1 MAKTSAVG
9 IDLGTTNSAMAL
21 AETGGERA
29 IRAVA
34 ITQAVSFQTVED
46 LELLPSAIYFP
57 LENEITTAD
66 LRLPWGD
73 PDLHRGLI
81 GRFAREHG
89 GMIPDRLV
97 TSAKSWLGNTH
108 VDPRRPVLPW
118 NPEGGEGRVSAFEAN
133 RLFLDHLR
141 GMLEHELARR
151 EAGGI
156 DECEIVLT
164 VPASFDEVA
173 RNLTHEAAAEAGL
186 GEVTLLEEQQ
196 AAFYHWLSEAEDWR
210 EQVRPGDIVLICDVG
225 GGTSDFSLVAV
236 SEREGNLEL
245 ERISVGDHILLGGD
259 NLDLALAHIL
269 RGELSAQGRQ
279 IDSRQFLALVH
290 SCRTAKERLFADPG
304 LGEASISLPS
314 RGSGLFAGT
323 ITTALKRE
331 TLEEAILNGFFPRS
345 EIGEHPARRRQIGLR
360 EFGLPYAADP
370 ALSRHLALFLSRSYE
385 NARSSE
391 KLAEKVDGRV
401 GEIGENR
408 FIRPSTVLFN
418 GGVFKAEPLRRRVL
432 DLLQIWCGEPVRALS
447 GIHLDLAVAKGAAA
461 YARSRITG
469 EGIRIRAGTARSYYL
484 GLESSMPAVPGFAP
498 PLKAVCVAPQGMEE
512 GTEETLPDREFG
524 LLTGE
529 PAEFR
534 FFSSSVRAGDTVGT
548 LVENAEE
555 LEETASLEANLPPLE
570 EGREEV
576 VPVMLH
582 SVFTELGTLELW
594 LRHEASGRRWKLAYN
609 LRGSEICRSGM

>member
-1 MAKTSAVG
+1 MPKTHAVG

-21 AETGGERA
+21 AETGGGG
-29 IRAVA
+29 AVHA
-34 ITQAVSFQTVED
+34 VPITQAVSFQAVED
-46 LELLPSAIYFP
+46 RELLPSAVYFP
-57 LENEITTAD
+57 LENEIAAAS
-66 LRLPWGD
+66 LRLPWGE
-73 PDLHRGLI
+73 PDLHRGLV

-97 TSAKSWLGNTH
+97 TSAKSWLGNPH

-118 NPEGGEGRVSAFEAN
+118 NPESGEGRVSAFEAN
-133 RLFLDHLR
+133 RLYLEHLR

-151 EAGGI
+151 QAGGI
-156 DECEIVLT
+156 EECEIVLT

-196 AAFYHWLSEAEDWR
+196 AAFYHWLSETEDWR

-259 NLDLALAHIL
+259 NMDLALAHIL
-269 RGELSAQGRQ
+269 RGELSGRGHQ
-279 IDSRQFLALVH
+279 IDHRQFLALVH
-290 SCRTAKERLFADPG
+290 SCRTAKERLFADPV

-345 EIGEHPARRRQIGLR
+345 EIGEHPARRRQVGFR

-370 ALSRHLALFLSRSYE
+370 ALSRHLAFFLSRSCE
-385 NARSSE
+385 NALSSE
-391 KLAEKVDGRV
+391 KLAEKVAGRV
-401 GEIGENR
+401 GEIGETR
-408 FIRPSTVLFN
+408 FIRPSAVLFN

-461 YARSRITG
+461 YARIRITG

-484 GLESSMPAVPGFAP
+484 GLESSMPAVPGFVP

-512 GTEETLPDREFG
+512 GTEEILPGREFG

-534 FFSSSVRAGDTVGT
+534 FFSSSVRAGDAMGTV
-548 LVENAEE
+548 VENAEE
-555 LEETASLEANLPPLE
+555 LEETASLEATLSPLR

-576 VPVMLH
+576 VPVTLH

-609 LRGSEICRSGM
+609 LRGSEI